1 MNREIELPQLGKA
14 TLISTEFLE
23 VSFLYSIWQLI
34 QVKTVKNFF
43 LKLVKQE
50 NVSVVMNQDMAPTK

>member
-1 MNREIELPQLGKA
+1 MNRGIELPQLGKA

-23 VSFLYSIWQLI
+23 GVFPLLFLTINTSQNSTDFFFKLI
-34 QVKTVKNFF
+34 
-43 LKLVKQE
+43 KQE